1 MIYHQRQIQQKHR
14 RIDMSSDSFTIEID
28 GKKTE
33 FLLKSPSFKDQ
44 REAQKIYNQA
54 FSDAVKSG
62 CIVRGR
68 LNDLL
73 KEQGLWD
80 DQKEMKMNSIQQ
92 QLLDHEQTLAKGGI
106 SLQRARGVALDMR
119 KSRDD
124 LRELISSR
132 TNLDNNTA
140 EGQADNA
147 RFNYLVSACL
157 VYSDSKRAYF
167 ANYEAYLNKASD
179 PVALRA
185 AQVLATKLYGLD
197 DNYEKNLPE
206 NKFLT
211 SYNFVDNDLRFIN
224 KEGKF
229 IDVDGK
235 LVDEN
240 GRYINEQGEYVDKE
254 GKLVDDEG
262 DYVVDF
268 APFLDDDGK
277 PVVVESEK
285 KQNEKTQ
292 TADTKSEEKET
303 TEEDSES
310 SK

>member
-1 MIYHQRQIQQKHR
+1 
-14 RIDMSSDSFTIEID
+14 MSEDSFVMDID

-33 FLLKSPSFKDQ
+33 FIVKNPSFKDQ

-80 DQKEMKMNSIQQ
+80 DAKEMRLNTLQHEI
-92 QLLDHEQTLAKGGI
+92 LGHEQTLAKGGI
-106 SLQRARGVALDMR
+106 SLQRARGVAMEMR
-119 KSRDD
+119 KIRED

-157 VYSDSKRAYF
+157 VYSDNKKSYF
-167 ANYEAYLNKASD
+167 SSYEDYLNRSAD
-179 PVALRA
+179 PVAIKA
-185 AQVLATKLYGLD
+185 AQLLATRLYGLD
-197 DNYEKNLPE
+197 DSYEQNLPE
-206 NKFLT
+206 NKFLKE
-211 SYNFVDNDLRFIN
+211 YKFVDKNLRFIN
-224 KEGKF
+224 KEGKLT
-229 IDVDGK
+229 DSDGR

-240 GRYINEQGEYVDKE
+240 GRYVNEEGDFVDKE
-254 GKLVDDEG
+254 GKRVDNEGEYLVE
-262 DYVVDF
+262 F
-268 APFLDDDGK
+268 KPFLDEDGAPVTLEEAKDEK
-277 PVVVESEK
+277 PKKATKEESG
-285 KQNEKTQ
+285 
-292 TADTKSEEKET
+292 KED
-303 TEEDSES
+303 E
-310 SK
+310 

>member
-1 MIYHQRQIQQKHR
+1 
-14 RIDMSSDSFTIEID
+14 MSEDSFVMDID

-33 FLLKSPSFKDQ
+33 FIVKNPSFKDQ

-80 DQKEMKMNSIQQ
+80 DAKEMKLNTLQHEI
-92 QLLDHEQTLAKGGI
+92 LGHEQTLAKGGI
-106 SLQRARGVALDMR
+106 SLQRARGVAMEMR
-119 KSRDD
+119 KIRED

-157 VYSDSKRAYF
+157 VYSDNKKSYF
-167 ANYEAYLNKASD
+167 SSYEDYLNRSAD
-179 PVALRA
+179 PVAIKG
-185 AQVLATKLYGLD
+185 AQLLATRLYGLD
-197 DNYEKNLPE
+197 DSYEQNLPE
-206 NKFLT
+206 NKFLKE
-211 SYNFVDNDLRFIN
+211 YKFVDKNLRFIN
-224 KEGKF
+224 KEGKLT
-229 IDVDGK
+229 DSDGR

-240 GRYINEQGEYVDKE
+240 GRYVNEEGDFVDKE
-254 GKLVDDEG
+254 GKRVDNEGEYLVE
-262 DYVVDF
+262 F
-268 APFLDDDGK
+268 KPFLDEDGTPVTLEEAKDEK
-277 PVVVESEK
+277 PKKATKEESG
-285 KQNEKTQ
+285 
-292 TADTKSEEKET
+292 KED
-303 TEEDSES
+303 E
-310 SK
+310 

>member
-1 MIYHQRQIQQKHR
+1 
-14 RIDMSSDSFTIEID
+14 MSEDSFVMDID

-33 FLLKSPSFKDQ
+33 FIVKNPSFKDQ

-80 DQKEMKMNSIQQ
+80 DAKEMKLNTLQHEI
-92 QLLDHEQTLAKGGI
+92 LGHEQTLAKGGI
-106 SLQRARGVALDMR
+106 SLQRARGVAMEMR
-119 KSRDD
+119 KIRED

-157 VYSDSKRAYF
+157 VYSDNKKSYF
-167 ANYEAYLNKASD
+167 SSYEDYLNRSAD
-179 PVALRA
+179 PVAIKG
-185 AQVLATKLYGLD
+185 AQLLATRLYGLD
-197 DNYEKNLPE
+197 DSYEQNLPE
-206 NKFLT
+206 NKFLKE
-211 SYNFVDNDLRFIN
+211 YKFVDKNLRFIN
-224 KEGKF
+224 KEGKLT
-229 IDVDGK
+229 DSDGR

-240 GRYINEQGEYVDKE
+240 GRYVNEEGDFVDKE
-254 GKLVDDEG
+254 GKRVDNEGEYLVEFKPLLDE
-262 DYVVDF
+262 
-268 APFLDDDGK
+268 DGTPVTLEEAKDEK
-277 PVVVESEK
+277 PKKATKEESG
-285 KQNEKTQ
+285 
-292 TADTKSEEKET
+292 KED
-303 TEEDSES
+303 E
-310 SK
+310 

>member
-1 MIYHQRQIQQKHR
+1 
-14 RIDMSSDSFTIEID
+14 MSSDSFTIEID

-44 REAQKIYNQA
+44 REAQKVYNQA

-68 LNDLL
+68 LDDLL

-277 PVVVESEK
+277 PVAVESEK
-285 KQNEKTQ
+285 KNNEKTQ

-303 TEEDSES
+303 TEEDSEA

>member
-1 MIYHQRQIQQKHR
+1 
-14 RIDMSSDSFTIEID
+14 MSSDSFTIEID

-33 FLLKSPSFKDQ
+33 FLLKSPSFKYQ

-132 TNLDNNTA
+132 TNLDNKTA